1 MTADKMRFIDR
12 WVGVPLCFVLTLM
25 RPLLALMRPRRQ
37 PEAPESILLIHLTEM
52 GITVPALP
60 ALAELRERYPQA
72 RVQLVVLREF
82 SALVQLIDWLNDE
95 DVFVLRGES
104 VIKLFW
110 DTLRFMVWCRRR
122 RIDTVINLGLFT
134 RITAALTFLTPA
146 RRRVGFWRFHE
157 EGLYLGRPYTHPVAY
172 NLHRHISE
180 MVWALVDSLQR
191 PPDEV
196 PLVKATLPD
205 LRHSAPKRKFT
216 EAELAE
222 ARALVRDL
230 YPDYSGEHRLV
241 ILNAN
246 TSDLVPLRRW
256 PEHRFIELAQRLLAR
271 EDVLVILTGAPAEV
285 EGVSAVAQM
294 IDHPRCL
301 NAAGKTTLPGLLA
314 LYQTCDVLVTNDSGP
329 AQFAALTDIHV
340 VVMFGPETPELYGP
354 MGENVTV
361 LYKNLACSPCV
372 SPHNQKK
379 SPCRDNVCLTSI
391 TVDEVLSAIDAALTA
406 SPDNS

>member
-12 WVGVPLCFVLTLM
+12 WLGVPLCFVLTLM
-25 RPLLALMRPRRQ
+25 RPLLALMRLARQ
-37 PEAPESILLIHLTEM
+37 PEEPGSVLLIHLTEM

-60 ALAELRERYPQA
+60 ALNELKRRYPRA
-72 RVQLVVLREF
+72 KIQLVVLREF
-82 SALVQLIDWLNDE
+82 GALVQLIDWLDDD

-104 VIKLFW
+104 VFKLFW
-110 DTLRFMVWCRRR
+110 DTWRFMVWCRRR
-122 RIDTVINLGLFT
+122 KIDTVINLGLFT

-146 RRRVGFWRFHE
+146 KRRVGFWRFHE

-180 MVWALVDSLQR
+180 MVYALVEALER
-191 PPDEV
+191 PPWEV
-196 PLVKATLPD
+196 PLVKAPLPD
-205 LRHSAPKRKFT
+205 LRHEAPHKKFT
-216 EAELAE
+216 EAELIE
-222 ARALVRDL
+222 ARGLVRGL
-230 YPDYSGEHRLV
+230 YPDYSGRHRLV

-256 PEHRFIELAQRLLAR
+256 PDLRFVELARRLLER
-271 EDVLVILTGAPAEV
+271 EDVLVVLTGAPGEV
-285 EGVSAVAQM
+285 EGVSAVAKM

-301 NAAGKTTLPGLLA
+301 NAAGQTTLPGLLA
-314 LYQTCDVLVTNDSGP
+314 LYQICDVLVTNDSGP
-329 AQFAALTDIHV
+329 AQFAALTDIHI

-354 MGENVTV
+354 MGDNVTV

-379 SPCRDNVCLTSI
+379 SPCQDNACLESI
-391 TVDEVLSAIDAALTA
+391 TVDEVQAAIDAALT
-406 SPDNS
+406 DKRQ